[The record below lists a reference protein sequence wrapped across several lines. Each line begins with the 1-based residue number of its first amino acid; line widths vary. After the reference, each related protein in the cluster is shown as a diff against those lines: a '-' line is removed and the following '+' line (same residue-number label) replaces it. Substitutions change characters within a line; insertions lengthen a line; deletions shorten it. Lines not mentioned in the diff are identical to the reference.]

1 MGDLLLV
8 DLAAVMVVAAL
19 VTVLCNRI
27 RQPVVLG
34 YLIAGVLIGPYLSH
48 MPFTVTN
55 PDNVNTLAQIGVVML
70 MFGLGLEFSL
80 GKLLKVIPTA
90 MTAVTLEIILM
101 VWIGY
106 QVGLLLGLLKME
118 SMMLGAMLL
127 SSSTIIIAHA
137 LSDLKLTGQ
146 KFAQMV
152 FGILILDDIY
162 AIIAIVLITGL
173 ATTET
178 LSAGA
183 AVQVAKNMGIFLT
196 VTFVVGLLVVPHLLR
211 YVANLKHDE
220 ILLITV
226 LGLGF
231 GISLLGVKL
240 GYSAALGA
248 FVIGAIIAETRMQGK
263 VNELVSP
270 IRYMF
275 NAIFFVAVGMMLD
288 PAVFRDYW
296 YHILIITAVVMLGKT
311 ATGAFGS
318 MVAGHDLRTSLRV
331 GMGLAQI
338 GEFAF
343 VIGQLGLAN
352 GRISQALYSVI
363 IAVSAMTTLL
373 TPYMIKH
380 SDSLANLIERPIP
393 RPVLDM
399 LAVYHRWF
407 HRNTNSPMYAP
418 VRKLVR
424 KTIMQIILNMVLIA
438 AIFIVAAYAT
448 DRTADLWSEKRREGW
463 WRIAHD
469 SIFWVGA
476 MALSLPLVAA
486 TFRKLRAMAMLL
498 AEVSITSAAA
508 RQRTQ
513 ILRMMFV
520 NTMIAAGMA
529 GMGVYILLLS
539 SAIIPPWPVLA
550 VLLVGLAIFTRYRWN
565 AFIQFYAAAQAEI
578 GETLFT
584 PEAMPDEREEEPP
597 KPLPPLLY
605 AAELE
610 MVKVCEGSALV
621 GQFLRE
627 TQLRALTGASVVGI
641 ERQGENIV
649 NPNADEE
656 VLLNDSLLLLGTRT
670 QLVAARE
677 LIMPPLP
684 GTQETLEQAQAS
696 D

>member
-1 MGDLLLV
+1 MGDLLV

-34 YLIAGVLIGPYLSH
+34 YLIAGVLIGPYLPH
-48 MPFTVTN
+48 MPLTVTN
-55 PDNVNTLAQIGVVML
+55 PHNVETLAQFGVVML

-106 QVGLLLGLLKME
+106 QVGLLLGWSKME

-173 ATTET
+173 ATSEAF
-178 LSAGA
+178 SAGA
-183 AVQVAKNMGIFLT
+183 ALQVAKSMGIFLT
-196 VTFVVGLLVVPHLLR
+196 VTFIVGLLVVPHLLR

-263 VNELVSP
+263 VNELVTP

-288 PAVFRDYW
+288 PMVFVQYW
-296 YHILIITAVVMLGKT
+296 PHILILTAVVMLGKT
-311 ATGAFGS
+311 ATGAIGS
-318 MVAGHDLRTSLRV
+318 MVAGHDLRTALRV

-343 VIGQLGLAN
+343 VIGQLGLEL
-352 GRISQALYSVI
+352 GRIPQSLYSI
-363 IAVSAMTTLL
+363 IIGVSALTTLL

-380 SDSLANLIERPIP
+380 SDSLANLIEKPIP
-393 RPVLDM
+393 RPVLEM
-399 LAVYHRWF
+399 LTVYHRWF
-407 HRNTNSPMYAP
+407 HRGPSSPMYAP

-424 KTIMQIILNMVLIA
+424 KTITQIILNLVLVA

-448 DRTADLWSEKRREGW
+448 EHTADVWPESRRAGW
-463 WRIAHD
+463 WLVAHH
-469 SIFWVGA
+469 SMFWLLA
-476 MALSLPLVAA
+476 MAMSLPLVAA

-498 AEVSITSAAA
+498 AELSITSAVA

-513 ILRMMFV
+513 ILRVMFV
-520 NTMIAAGMA
+520 NTILAAGML
-529 GMGVYILLLS
+529 GMGIYILILS
-539 SAIIPPWPVLA
+539 SAIMPPWPVLA
-550 VLLVGLAIFTRYRWN
+550 VLLVALAIFTRYRWN
-565 AFIQFYAAAQAEI
+565 AFIEFYAAAQAEI

-584 PEAMPDEREEEPP
+584 PEAMPVEEEKEQP

-610 MVKVCEGSALV
+610 MVTIIQGSPVV

-627 TQLRALTGASVVGI
+627 TQLRAQTGASVVGI
-641 ERQGENIV
+641 ERKGENII
-649 NPNADEE
+649 NPSADEE
-656 VLLNDSLLLLGTRT
+656 VQLHDSLLILGTRT
-670 QLVAARE
+670 QLAAARE
-677 LIMPPLP
+677 LMSPP
-684 GTQETLEQAQAS
+684 TQADTAAVV
-696 D
+696 

>member
-1 MGDLLLV
+1 MSDLLV

-19 VTVLCNRI
+19 VTVLCHKL

-34 YLIAGVLIGPYLSH
+34 YLIAGVLIGPYLPH
-48 MPFTVTN
+48 MPFTVSE
-55 PDNVNTLAQIGVVML
+55 PANVETLAQFGVVML

-90 MTAVTLEIILM
+90 MTAVTLEIVLM

-106 QVGLLLGLLKME
+106 QVGLLLGFPKMQ

-127 SSSTIIIAHA
+127 SSSTIISIHT
-137 LSDLKLTGQ
+137 LNDLKLTGE

-173 ATTET
+173 AATET
-178 LSAGA
+178 FSAVA
-183 AVQVAKNMGIFLT
+183 ALDVAKSIGIFLT

-211 YVANLKHDE
+211 YVANLKNDE
-220 ILLITV
+220 LLLITV

-231 GISLLGVKL
+231 GISMLGVKL

-263 VNELVSP
+263 VNELINP

-288 PAVFRDYW
+288 PAVFLEYW
-296 YHILIITAVVMLGKT
+296 PHILLLTAVVMVGKT
-311 ATGAFGS
+311 VTGALGS
-318 MVAGHDLRTSLRV
+318 MVAGHDLRTALRV

-343 VIGQLGLAN
+343 VIGQLGMEL
-352 GRISQALYSVI
+352 GKIPQWLYSI
-363 IAVSAMTTLL
+363 IIGVSALTTLL

-380 SDSLANLIERPIP
+380 SESLANAIERPIP
-393 RPVLDM
+393 KPVLDM

-407 HRNTNSPMYAP
+407 HRNTSSPMYAP
-418 VRKLVR
+418 VKKLVR
-424 KTIMQIILNMVLIA
+424 KTIMQIVLNMVLVA
-438 AIFIVAAYAT
+438 AIFIIAAFAT
-448 DRTADLWSEKRREGW
+448 DHTADLWPEDRRAGW
-463 WRIAHD
+463 WLVAHH
-469 SIFWVGA
+469 SIFWLAA
-476 MALSLPLVAA
+476 MAMSMPLVAA

-513 ILRMMFV
+513 IMRMMFV
-520 NTMIAAGMA
+520 NTILAAGML
-529 GMGVYILLLS
+529 GMGVYLLLLS
-539 SAIIPPWPVLA
+539 SAIMPPWPVLA
-550 VLLVGLAIFTRYRWN
+550 ILLVGLAIFTRYRWN
-565 AFIQFYAAAQAEI
+565 TFIQFYAAAQAEI

-584 PEAMPDEREEEPP
+584 PEAMPDEAIAEPP

-610 MVKVCEGSALV
+610 MVSVEEGSCII

-627 TQLRALTGASVVGI
+627 TELRALTGASVVGI
-641 ERQGENIV
+641 ERKGENIV
-649 NPNADEE
+649 NPSADEE
-656 VLLNDSLLLLGTRT
+656 VQLQDNLLLLGTRT
-670 QLVAARE
+670 QLAAARD
-677 LIMPPLP
+677 LIMPPSLDQEP
-684 GTQETLEQAQAS
+684 QVTQGPIS
-696 D
+696 